1 MNFPKI
7 ILFNLIEGL
16 SILLIATST
25 LYAGTNTFDDS
36 SGLYSIGDI
45 VSIEGEF
52 QAEVLKNNKDS
63 IEIGL
68 IDQEDQIIAML
79 MWNVKAKFGKVIL
92 NFNTEDE
99 KTLPIQI
106 SEHMNPENR
115 IEALADGLLLMEAQT
130 TEPIS
135 SEETELE
142 PEPDPTAN
150 ASVLARRASPAVTTS
165 GWIVPSDSQPNPSH
179 PVHQSPG
186 RDNVTRKLIGRAR
199 YNLADG
205 NTRHVWVRLLTRND
219 DGKWKI
225 MGWAHA
231 KKPNNRFSFTIPELY
246 DVDRT
251 SNDLNITNLSKIQGV
266 ADNKIAYTFSR
277 EYAADAWSGDGKR
290 TNFAWV
296 KLNVV
301 WVLPG
306 PVVSVPTPKF

>member
-1 MNFPKI
+1 MI
-7 ILFNLIEGL
+7 IANSIKAFLFMLAVTSATYADTNSVDESSDI
-16 SILLIATST
+16 SSQYIA
-25 LYAGTNTFDDS
+25 
-36 SGLYSIGDI
+36 GDI
-45 VSIEGEF
+45 VSTEGEF
-52 QAEVLKNNKDS
+52 QIEVLENTEDR

-68 IDQEDQIIAML
+68 FNREDQITTML
-79 MWNVKAKFGKVIL
+79 IWDVKAESGNVML
-92 NFNTEDE
+92 NLDTEDE
-99 KTLPIQI
+99 QTLPIQI
-106 SEHMNPENR
+106 SKHMNPDNR
-115 IEALADGLLLMEAQT
+115 MEALANGLLLMEAQT
-130 TEPIS
+130 TESIS
-135 SEETELE
+135 PEEAKLE
-142 PEPDPTAN
+142 PDSTAN
-150 ASVLARRASPAVTTS
+150 VGVLARNASSAVTTS

-179 PVHQSPG
+179 PVHQGPG

-205 NTRHVWVRLLTRND
+205 DTRHVWVRLLTRNS

-231 KKPNNRFSFTIPELY
+231 KKPNNRFSFAIPELY
-246 DVDRT
+246 DIDRT

-306 PVVSVPTPKF
+306 PNVNVPGPKF